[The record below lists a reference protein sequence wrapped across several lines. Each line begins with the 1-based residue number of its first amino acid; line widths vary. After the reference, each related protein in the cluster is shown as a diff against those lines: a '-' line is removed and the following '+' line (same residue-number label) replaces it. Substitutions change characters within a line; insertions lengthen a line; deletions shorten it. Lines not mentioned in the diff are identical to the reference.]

1 MRQAVRGLAAFM
13 LYCDSEVN
21 TRPRRIRIHDRELL
35 HRLLLLLYYSSRE
48 VSCTSSLPRW

>member
-13 LYCDSEVN
+13 LYCYSEIN
-21 TRPRRIRIHDRELL
+21 TRRHRTQPHDRIHL

-48 VSCTSSLPRW
+48 ASCTSSLPRW

>member
-13 LYCDSEVN
+13 LYCYSEIN
-21 TRPRRIRIHDRELL
+21 THHRRIRIRDRELL